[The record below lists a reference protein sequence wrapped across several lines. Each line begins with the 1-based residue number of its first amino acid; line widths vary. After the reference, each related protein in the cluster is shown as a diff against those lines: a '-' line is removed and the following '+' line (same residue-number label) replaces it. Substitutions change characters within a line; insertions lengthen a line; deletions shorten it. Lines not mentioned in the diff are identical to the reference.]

1 MCQNDIF
8 YERADEN
15 ALRLNL
21 CDGLDW
27 IELNF
32 FKPTMVGWVKK
43 SPQLYLTQ
51 PMHSPSCHKVNL
63 I

>member
-21 CDGLDW
+21 CDGLDL
-27 IELNF
+27 IEF
-32 FKPTMVGWVKK
+32 FQTHHGG
-43 SPQLYLTQ
+43 LG
-51 PMHSPSCHKVNL
+51 
-63 I
+63 